1 MEYWT
6 LCIRMPMVMSH
17 ESGPQRQTRI
27 LCELLNWPLRNGAD
41 HKRQSFP
48 LKSALSHWG
57 WISKCS
63 HAVNSINSEPPPPS
77 ICRQTH
83 SAVDFLNSV
92 RLPIFNSLWKHI
104 EVWRLA
110 RLNVFLKVIYRNVLF
125 VCILPCLMFDSLRV
139 EKLKMATVQDVWNQD
154 VESSPMLLQ
163 SKETISQIN

>member
-1 MEYWT
+1 MSLALRDKLESSASSW
-6 LCIRMPMVMSH
+6 IGPSGMVLIIKD
-17 ESGPQRQTRI
+17 R
-27 LCELLNWPLRNGAD
+27 A
-41 HKRQSFP
+41 FP
-48 LKSALSHWG
+48 LNLLFLTG
-57 WISKCS
+57 GEFPNVVMQLTQLI
-63 HAVNSINSEPPPPS
+63 VNPPPPS